1 MQFSAPPPMTID
13 KNREY
18 TATIKTNYGD
28 IVIQLLP
35 REAPV
40 TVNNF
45 VSLAR
50 QEYYN
55 GVKFHRIIKGF
66 MIQGGDPTATG
77 SGGPGYRFND
87 EPVKRD
93 YVAGTLAMAN
103 AGANTNGSQFFITL
117 EDVGLQKLYT
127 IFGLVTSGFD
137 VVQKIG
143 DVPVTRAP
151 GSPDPSP
158 SKPTVDVH
166 IETVTI
172 EEK

>member
-1 MQFSAPPPMTID
+1 MRLTKHALLLLLIAAVTVASTACGSNPTTTIPAWTPTISGGLMQFSAPPPMTID

-35 REAPV
+35 KEAPV

-93 YVAGTLAMAN
+93 Y
-103 AGANTNGSQFFITL
+103 
-117 EDVGLQKLYT
+117 
-127 IFGLVTSGFD
+127 
-137 VVQKIG
+137 
-143 DVPVTRAP
+143 
-151 GSPDPSP
+151 
-158 SKPTVDVH
+158 
-166 IETVTI
+166 
-172 EEK
+172 